1 MACGL
6 TRYKGVIE
14 EDRNPFTQPSCIEQ
28 GYSFTEHR
36 RDQAEA
42 LLGKTVQEI
51 RDTGPNEGEYPAF
64 VAIWWGYA
72 EIKDNR
78 LTSTAKGSRSST

>member
-1 MACGL
+1 MARGS
-6 TRYKGVIE
+6 TRYEGVIE
-14 EDRNPFTQPSCIEQ
+14 EDRNPFAQPSWIEQ

-36 RDQAEA
+36 RDQAGA

-51 RDTGPNEGEYPAF
+51 RDMGGNEGEYPAF
-64 VAIWWGYA
+64 VAIRWGYA

-78 LTSTAKGSRSST
+78 LTPTAKWSRSSA